1 MGIPAIAT
9 KKMKTEIKILSTI
22 FILAG
27 VVSCKENI
35 KKVEETAQEQSTIVG
50 KWDNFQQYWLEN
62 TETDIHRVETDDKH
76 RHLSLK
82 IEETNSGKLNVEIR
96 EGRNG
101 KTLVEK
107 ITWEDAL
114 LGYDVLKIEG
124 DTLLLGGNAPFK
136 NKDPYKF
143 IRTRKFSGWI
153 EVPMPQYTDSIYRQR
168 NLEIGDQGGMAELNV
183 EGIQYTAELT
193 QLLFGHKLAI
203 MKLAI
208 YDIPLD
214 SVQINSRSISYT
226 WLNPEAKRTGINL
239 RKVTSGWTFIEPGF
253 INSDNTK
260 FDKK

>member
-1 MGIPAIAT
+1 MKNLIAILL
-9 KKMKTEIKILSTI
+9 LSALI
-22 FILAG
+22 FG
-27 VVSCKENI
+27 CKEVTMEKPI
-35 KKVEETAQEQSTIVG
+35 VQEEEVTMVG
-50 KWDNFQQYWLEN
+50 HWDNFQQYWLEN
-62 TETDIHRVETDDKH
+62 TADDIHRTETEDKH
-76 RHLSLK
+76 RHFSLD
-82 IEETNSGKLNVEIR
+82 IVEGESGERSLEIR

-101 KTLVEK
+101 KTLVET
-107 ITWEDAL
+107 ITWEEAL
-114 LGYDVLKIEG
+114 LGFDILKIER
-124 DTLLLGGNAPFK
+124 DTLFIGNKGHFK

-153 EVPMPQYTDSIYRQR
+153 ELPMRQYPDSIYRAR
-168 NLEIGDQGGMAELNV
+168 NLEIHDQGGMAEV
-183 EGIQYTAELT
+183 AIEGVHYTAELT

-208 YDIPLD
+208 YDMPMD
-214 SVQINSRSISYT
+214 SVEINSRSISYT